1 MDNPFDVGFGSETE
15 DVKNSNPFDQGMP
28 SNNAF
33 SSGANAFQSSQNQ
46 LLGADGQKPPTVDD
60 EGVSSPLPSAV
71 TPPADPLQA
80 LAGDP
85 FSMSPADRAA
95 SSDAE
100 IQQAWAAGQQSLD
113 RGQVDPAGYPID
125 VNRPLIVTDDGN
137 IATERTATVP
147 GTALGMPMPGVFFNI
162 PTIIQGV
169 PMSPEAAAQLTQKL
183 IQNGTIKLEDIPRFG
198 SEQEAVSAAVQR
210 SNTIAEL
217 RKSEIE
223 DLSASAQDQALRD
236 RIDRIL
242 AQPGPTQE
250 KAALF
255 DIKNPSVTNVFQLDD
270 GSWFQVNSQTDMG
283 PVSEAQAAYAIQKAN
298 NYQAS
303 NNFASRGFG
312 RMLQNWNTLL
322 LDTGLRK
329 PEDFIKR
336 FSELERIFPKA
347 PKEIQDGLREI
358 SEAKGVWDSI
368 KAIGNNPIAALSVAG
383 ESLVMSAP
391 QIATLVVGTL
401 MGQPVPA
408 VGAAGVMSF
417 GTEYTSVLN
426 EEIISSGVDPQDE
439 KALMELVND
448 PEFWSR
454 ARERGTIRG
463 IPIAIFDTLSMG
475 LSGKFIAAGIS
486 KGGSAAN
493 ITGRTFAETG
503 QQMLFGAGGEL
514 TAQQGEKTFGFRD
527 TFSPGEIIL
536 EGVAEGPIGAIEIA
550 TSLPGNIRAA
560 QDKAIENELNTLEQA
575 ATEQAASTVARDL
588 LNPNS
593 PAYGFVD
600 PETTIKPAETTE
612 TTNPFDQP
620 PAEQPVAEKPV
631 AEQPPVETPP
641 VQETPVETPVQETP
655 VQETPV
661 QETPVEAPAERPKG
675 GFGSDPAITSA
686 IQNAVTRRNNE
697 AESISRGQDPATA
710 NPPAANPNEY
720 DPEVDSYIRGDYTN
734 RPPEGTSVSAIAA
747 WVASGNDPAS
757 LTNSEISLIMR
768 SSSMPGVDQS
778 ALEAVSR
785 ESVIRQYI
793 KANVNSQSAEF
804 KPSAPAQSAAPEVN
818 PQAPDP
824 GQEIVA
830 VNVSPTGSPIAK
842 QKSTPD
848 GKTKVNV
855 VPVVVD
861 ISDLKAASGILQPRD
876 RSLKESDVEAQR
888 RAANLMPEMLM
899 DSPTTDTGA
908 PIIARDGTILSGNG
922 RVLSLRAVYDNFPE
936 KAAEYRQAVANY
948 GRADGAN
955 FPNPVLVFKL
965 EDDMTIEQLVDF
977 ADRSNRS
984 SIASMSSTERAQ
996 RDARAMTQN
1005 IINSY
1010 VGGDLTSSEN
1020 RAFVDQFIASVV
1032 APNEQNAMSR
1042 DGQLT
1047 KEGVLRMQ
1055 NAILASAY
1063 NDTDALAIMLDS
1075 TDDNIKAISNAMMAN
1090 APKLSQLKADIA
1102 AGDVRP
1108 EFDVSQ
1114 QIADAAKLISSLRD
1128 RGIKPRDYFA
1138 QQDAF
1143 SDADPMVEALV
1154 RSLYNDDL
1162 TRAKS
1167 QKFMKDVLD
1176 FYVEEAGNRKS
1187 DGLFEDPTTPVDVIQ
1202 ASRRRAERKA
1212 DGTDEGQGSLL
1223 PEGGDGNS
1231 VAPSS
1236 QQAQSTSSQGSGQ
1249 DTGAVN
1255 PANTQEAGQVTGGLN
1270 YDPTNRASVAAEL
1283 QRRISAL
1290 GLEGVNS
1297 KIETSS
1303 LGESVRVSLKI
1314 GEDLANRYPD
1324 DLKTVNGKTKPAL
1337 QISAPIQKVFGETY
1351 TPTMIV
1357 QKGDVPAVF
1366 KVKNILF
1373 DPEIDSRGTAIEN
1386 EIRNLAEEIRGTID
1400 DNAGSQDTLE
1410 ASVAPDAQLRRG
1422 QTTSDAA
1429 TVILREDAAEGST
1442 RGTKSG
1448 RVLLAQKETLRQS
1461 VFLQAFRDAGE
1472 DPNLA
1477 VNYTPEKQFR
1487 ILSKLMTDK
1496 FGFKY
1501 IAKPK
1506 TNPYDGVQALLDAY
1520 RNLQWMTHALGL
1532 PYNAIGLDNSLGLAL
1547 PGRAWGGYLAAYINK
1562 QGGPAAPTQSDVGAV
1577 PAPVVIMPKR
1587 SNSFAH
1593 EWGHA
1598 LDYHI
1603 LDKFGEEW
1611 GRGITGRIRSNMES
1625 NERPWQ
1631 DGAPQSV
1638 ADAMGNLIN
1647 AMFFDKAE
1655 LAAKIMEVEQQ
1666 IAKTQAY
1673 EAKTGKT
1680 TKKLVQLEE
1689 QLRRL
1694 KEGSTRSKVGRT
1706 QYRKDAEDFAVATN
1720 SDPDYWTRPTEMFAR
1735 AFEAYVARNVE
1746 NRGGTTEFITMESE
1760 AYEMTLEQVEGS
1772 DIRLAMTYPNEADR
1786 NNIFLAMDR
1795 LMEALR
1801 TEAFESGP
1809 SAAPGDYDLIDA
1821 RLDFAAQIDP
1831 NNQPEDARGWVE
1843 NEKRAWRA
1851 AQTQAKRERPTR
1863 FPDANGWRKSAINV
1877 EDMVLNRI
1885 FYAKRGILF
1894 TLARRYKG
1902 NVRANNIIEDII
1914 SRVATDPG
1922 GTKMRV
1928 TVEGGTFEEATR
1940 RESRRFA
1947 IRFKQIL
1954 DRYDIDQLSE
1964 AQLQQLRLIL
1974 TADPDAQ
1981 ADAASGADPLITA
1994 AAGEIRT
2001 KILQP
2006 MYDYMR
2012 RSGYDIGYLADGSYM
2027 PRMLD
2032 SVLALS
2038 DKQKFLG
2045 NGEGK
2050 RGAIGLYADVI
2061 YENDLG
2067 SLDTTNEEQ
2076 LTELLRKA
2084 RKSQGYM
2091 NDEQLELLAEAQA
2104 LIRQR
2109 NKLDPDENEAEISQI
2124 NDELALLHEQLY
2136 EEVRMPFAEAAAND
2150 WYTRIGQQVAT
2161 DPGAHSV
2168 QGSFTK
2174 KRKLPKEADT
2184 YMVDFYLDPIESLNQ
2199 YIPAVTRKIEYER
2212 RFGQSLVPPGSKL
2225 RDKNN
2230 PGSRRDYLDYLLE
2243 VRGVEAGIDT
2253 QDLQQLRQIV
2263 RKITGTDNVSA
2274 DYMGKKALDYI
2285 HVFGTMALL
2294 PRAVLSSIAE
2304 PLTAGVTTGSAR
2316 KGLKTFVQVF
2326 DEALAIVS
2334 TDAKRRTLFY
2344 RQLANVLGVIDDP
2357 SVGEVVANRL
2367 GGTLQEDPKLN
2378 ARLGRFFVRTKLQ
2391 GLTNAQRRS
2400 TMRTGLQYFAEIAAE
2415 YQDSNTSAQGK
2426 QQIREIF
2433 RDFGVNDTNLDQF
2446 TAWMAEQ
2453 RNGDY
2458 KLPSI
2463 DEMLEKNGEMTDMG
2477 QILSVAIGRFIDQTI
2492 QDPKS
2497 VDRPLYAEHPLG
2509 RMVYGI
2515 QSFMAA
2521 FSRNVLLGSFNKL
2534 RREKQQRGY
2543 GSMGLMLGTQML
2555 PAFATLYGGHLLVST
2570 VREMLLNPD
2579 KLREEREKDNLEEYL
2594 LLLAFQR
2601 AGLLGR
2607 FDPIW
2612 NSLYSTRYQSDLSNM
2627 VVGASA
2633 SYYLK
2638 ALQRMAGVLPYFGNN
2653 SENTVAAEY
2662 QAAIGFWD
2670 LAVNTAIV
2678 MAASAPGLG
2687 PYGGTAA
2694 GLAAGFATSPRSKHY
2709 VVREF
2714 IEATTGEEYY
2724 PGRGGRKKKE
2734 AKVF

>member
-46 LLGADGQKPPTVDD
+46 LLGADGQEPPTVDD

-100 IQQAWAAGQQSLD
+100 IQQALAAGQQSLD

-125 VNRPLIVTDDGN
+125 VNRPLVITDDGN

-312 RMLQNWNTLL
+312 RMFQNWNTLL

-347 PKEIQDGLREI
+347 PQEIQDGLREI

-368 KAIGNNPIAALSVAG
+368 KAIGNNPIAALSVTG
-383 ESLVMSAP
+383 ESLVMSTP
-391 QIATLVVGTL
+391 QIATLVIGTL

-408 VGAAGVMSF
+408 AGAAGVMSF

-475 LSGKFIAAGIS
+475 LSGKFIASGIT

-560 QDKAIENELNTLEQA
+560 QDTAIENELNTLEQA

-593 PAYGFVD
+593 QAYGFVD

-620 PAEQPVAEKPV
+620 PAEQPVAEQPPVEPRIVEQPVAEQPV
-631 AEQPPVETPP
+631 AEQPPVEPRIVEQPVAGQPVEQPP
-641 VQETPVETPVQETP
+641 VEPRIVEQPVAEQPVVEQPPVEPRIVEQPTA
-655 VQETPV
+655 
-661 QETPVEAPAERPKG
+661 EAPK
-675 GFGSDPAITSA
+675 
-686 IQNAVTRRNNE
+686 
-697 AESISRGQDPATA
+697 
-710 NPPAANPNEY
+710 
-720 DPEVDSYIRGDYTN
+720 
-734 RPPEGTSVSAIAA
+734 
-747 WVASGNDPAS
+747 
-757 LTNSEISLIMR
+757 
-768 SSSMPGVDQS
+768 
-778 ALEAVSR
+778 
-785 ESVIRQYI
+785 
-793 KANVNSQSAEF
+793 
-804 KPSAPAQSAAPEVN
+804 VN
-818 PQAPDP
+818 PQAPEP
-824 GQEIVA
+824 GQEILS

-1114 QIADAAKLISSLRD
+1114 QIADAAKLISNLRD

-1143 SDADPMVEALV
+1143 SDADPIVEALV

-1176 FYVEEAGNRKS
+1176 FYVEESGNRKS

-1270 YDPTNRASVAAEL
+1270 YDPTSRASVAAEL

-1297 KIETSS
+1297 KIQTSS
-1303 LGESVRVSLKI
+1303 LGESVRVSVKI

-1324 DLKTVNGKTKPAL
+1324 DLKTANGKTKPAL
-1337 QISAPIQKVFGETY
+1337 QINAPIQKIFGETY

-1373 DPEIDSRGTAIEN
+1373 DPEIDSRGVAIEN
-1386 EIRNLAEEIRGTID
+1386 EIRNLAEEIRGTVD

-1863 FPDANGWRKSAINV
+1863 FPDASSWRKGAINV

-1981 ADAASGADPLITA
+1981 ADAASGADPLITS

-2521 FSRNVLLGSFNKL
+2521 FSRNVLLGSLNKL

-2543 GSMGLMLGTQML
+2543 GSMGLMFGTQML
-2555 PAFATLYGGHLLVST
+2555 PAFLTLYGGHLLVST

-2579 KLREEREKDNLEEYL
+2579 KLREEREKDNLEFYL
-2594 LLLAFQR
+2594 LFIAFQR

-2607 FDPIW
+2607 IDPIW

-2662 QAAIGFWD
+2662 QATIGFWD
-2670 LAVNTAIV
+2670 LAVNTMIV
-2678 MAASAPGLG
+2678 MMASAPGLG

-2694 GLAAGFATSPRSKHY
+2694 GLFAGVATSPRTKHS